1 MSNDT
6 YNIPL
11 FISIFCLIKIFLHQ
25 YGLQKHE
32 ICYEEQYKINYFPD
46 LYLNPFRGNIELH
59 DEIEEEKDVSGKNV
73 KKKEKIT
80 E

>member
-1 MSNDT
+1 MG
-6 YNIPL
+6 
-11 FISIFCLIKIFLHQ
+11 K
-25 YGLQKHE
+25 
-32 ICYEEQYKINYFPD
+32 
-46 LYLNPFRGNIELH
+46 IELH

>member
-1 MSNDT
+1 M
-6 YNIPL
+6 
-11 FISIFCLIKIFLHQ
+11 
-25 YGLQKHE
+25 QKHE

-46 LYLNPFRGNIELH
+46 LYLNPFRGKIELH